1 MCLLSVPEETKKV
14 RGLCPRVQTPS
25 RSMSRASSSP
35 IPPHGTARHSTAG
48 CITAAWTPTF
58 QSSECPASEKAGKK
72 ETRRRTVFLPFSFNA
87 SGNGKP
93 QRHAPGPGMQDEK
106 TNKLKSTSE
115 VTLQD
120 INLEVY
126 WQRGKRPGLVHG
138 RDTLAEH
145 PPAGNRLQTGGR
157 WEGGKEQQATTTH
170 PRRGSLRLI
179 LVYLKVCI
187 LWSK

>member
-1 MCLLSVPEETKKV
+1 MPLRPNTFQIYEQGKLFSNPTT
-14 RGLCPRVQTPS
+14 Q
-25 RSMSRASSSP
+25 
-35 IPPHGTARHSTAG
+35 HSTAQHSG
-48 CITAAWTPTF
+48 VYHCCVYANTSRQCPT
-58 QSSECPASEKAGKK
+58 SEKAGKK
-72 ETRRRTVFLPFSFNA
+72 ETQRRTVFLPFSFNA

-145 PPAGNRLQTGGR
+145 PPAGNWLQTRDRWGGGIIPGDHDTPTPR
-157 WEGGKEQQATTTH
+157 LASSDISLFKSLYLVEQVDT
-170 PRRGSLRLI
+170 
-179 LVYLKVCI
+179 V
-187 LWSK
+187 